1 MDSVKPLSASE
12 LYRHCDLT
20 QLPFNT
26 TEDLEDIQETIGQP
40 RAVEAV
46 RFGIGIQ
53 QNGYNIYA
61 MGASG
66 MGKRSL
72 ILRFF
77 EEQAKQQP
85 TPNDWCYVY
94 NFDQPHRPNAIS
106 LPPGKGIEFQKDM
119 ERFVEDLRSSVSAA
133 FESDDY
139 RARRQ
144 VIEQEAQESQEKS
157 LEQLQQQAQ
166 AQNIAMVRTPNGLVF
181 APMRDGEVL
190 SPEEFRNLPQDAR
203 EKMEANLESF
213 QKELQKILQQVPAIQ
228 RQIRDHI
235 QELNQ
240 EVTRY
245 AVGGLITELKEKFT
259 EIPELLQFLDTVH
272 KDVVENA
279 RNFISDDSSENLP
292 DSLAAAVAARSQMQ
306 QEAFLHRY
314 QVNLVVDHH
323 ASEGAPVVYEDN
335 PTLQNVIGRVEHM
348 AQMGALFT
356 DFTLI
361 KSGALHAANEGY
373 LVLDARKVLQQ
384 PYTWEAMKRSL
395 QSRQI
400 RVESVEQMLSLIS
413 TVSLEPEPIPLNV
426 KIALLG
432 DRELYYLLSS
442 MDPDFNELF
451 KVLADFDEQ
460 MDRSDDNQ
468 IRYARVI
475 ARMVRE
481 NQLLPFNRQAVARV
495 IEHSARLVEDSQKL
509 YTGFREIANL
519 LREASY
525 WAQQN
530 GSTLVNA
537 QDVQKAIDMQIY
549 RADRLRERI
558 QETIL
563 RGIYL
568 IDTQGAKVGQVNGL
582 SVIQLGGFS
591 FGRPSRITASLRLG
605 KGDLVNIEREV
616 DLSGPIHSKG
626 VLILAGLLGDLYAHE
641 RPLSLSASLVFEQSY
656 GEVDGDSA
664 SSAELYVLL
673 SAIAGIPIKQSFAVT
688 GSINQHG
695 EIQAI
700 GGANEKIEGFFDICK
715 ARGLS
720 GDQGVLIPA
729 TNVENLM
736 LRQDVIDAVEA
747 GKFFVFPVQ
756 NFNQGIE
763 ILTGVPAG
771 EPDAQ
776 GQYPLETVNGRVM
789 ARLQELAEKALE
801 FTRQNANLPQ
811 DGQVREEST
820 NA

>member
-1 MDSVKPLSASE
+1 MDSVKPLSTID
-12 LYRHCDLT
+12 LYRHCDLD
-20 QLPFNT
+20 QLPFDT
-26 TEDLEDIQETIGQP
+26 TDDLEDINETIGQP

-53 QNGYNIYA
+53 QDGYNIYA
-61 MGASG
+61 MGSSG

-72 ILRFF
+72 VMRFF

-94 NFDQPHRPNAIS
+94 NFERPHQPHAIS
-106 LPPGKGIEFQKDM
+106 LPSGRGTEFQKDM
-119 ERFVEDLRSSVSAA
+119 ERFVGELRSTLSAA

-166 AQNIAMVRTPNGLVF
+166 EQSIAMVRTPNGLVF
-181 APMRDGEVL
+181 APMRNGEVL
-190 SPEEFRNLPQDAR
+190 SPEEFRNLPQEER
-203 EKMEANLESF
+203 EKMEADLESF
-213 QKELQKILQQVPAIQ
+213 QRELQKILQQVPVIQ
-228 RQIRDHI
+228 REIRDHI
-235 QELNQ
+235 HELNQ

-245 AVGGLITELKEKFT
+245 SVSGLITELKET
-259 EIPELLQFLDTVH
+259 YADIPVIVEYLDEVQE
-272 KDVVENA
+272 DLVENA
-279 RNFISDDSSENLP
+279 HNLLSEDSSDNLP
-292 DSLAAAVAARSQMQ
+292 QGLAAAMAARTQMQ
-306 QEAFLHRY
+306 QQAFLHRY
-314 QVNLVVDHH
+314 QVNLIVDHH

-335 PTLQNVIGRVEHM
+335 PTMQNILGRVEHM

-361 KSGALHAANEGY
+361 KPGALHAANGGF
-373 LVLDARKVLQQ
+373 LVLDVRKVLQQ
-384 PYTWEAMKRSL
+384 PYTWEAMKRTL
-395 QSRQI
+395 QAKQI
-400 RVESVEQMLSLIS
+400 RIESVEQMFSLIS

-426 KIALLG
+426 KIAFLG
-432 DRELYYLLSS
+432 ERNLYYLLSS
-442 MDPDFNELF
+442 LDPDFNELF

-460 MDRSDDNQ
+460 MERDNDSQ
-468 IRYARVI
+468 MQYARVI

-481 NQLLPFNRQAVARV
+481 DHLLPFNRRAVARV

-509 YTGFREIANL
+509 YTGFRDIANL

-525 WAQQN
+525 WSGQN
-530 GSTLVNA
+530 GNEVVTSK
-537 QDVQKAIDMQIY
+537 DVQKAVDMQIY
-549 RADRLRERI
+549 RSDRLRERI

-563 RGIYL
+563 RDIYL

-591 FGRPSRITASLRLG
+591 FGRPSRITASVRLG

-626 VLILAGLLGDLYAHE
+626 VLILSGLLGDRYTRE

-673 SAIAGIPIKQSFAVT
+673 SAIAGIPIKQSLAVT

-695 EIQAI
+695 EVQAI
-700 GGANEKIEGFFDICK
+700 GGANEKIEGFFEICR
-715 ARGLS
+715 ARGLT

-729 TNVENLM
+729 SNVENLM

-747 GKFFVFPVQ
+747 GEFSIFPVR
-756 NFNQGIE
+756 NIDQGME
-763 ILTGVPAG
+763 ILTGIPAG
-771 EPDAQ
+771 EPDDEGHYSAD
-776 GQYPLETVNGRVM
+776 TVNGRVM
-789 ARLQELAEKALE
+789 ARLQEFAEKVQE
-801 FTRQNANLPQ
+801 FSRQNLPPSI
-811 DGQVREEST
+811 DGQIREEAS